1 MEQSGETDIFDIIQ
15 IKTAYPKVR
24 INIVANMHKEKVIHV
39 IQEDDTENAPKQP
52 SEIAMQEGIKMAE
65 LQSQ

>member
-1 MEQSGETDIFDIIQ
+1 
-15 IKTAYPKVR
+15 
-24 INIVANMHKEKVIHV
+24 MHQEKVIHV